1 MGFDVAGKALAGA
14 AEFES
19 FEGNTPFLAE
29 VFELGGGL
37 VKGGADLG
45 LEATGE
51 SALVAGAVQVVEQF
65 SDLVGKFLGSSE
77 VEPVLASLVA
87 VGQLVVGS
95 ESLAAI
101 GSPSGGNGALSGE
114 DFEIGLEEL
123 SDSLEAG
130 DIFVVLANGIVFFRV
145 LGGRMRGGGYWIH
158 RWVLANGIALFVV

>member
-1 MGFDVAGKALAGA
+1 MGFDIAGEALAGA

-19 FEGNTPFLAE
+19 FEVNTPFLAD

-37 VKGGADLG
+37 AKGGADLG

-51 SALVAGAVQVVEQF
+51 SVGAMQVVEQF
-65 SDLVGKFLGSSE
+65 SDPVGEFLGSAE

-101 GSPSGGNGALSGE
+101 GSPSGGDRALAGE
-114 DFEIGLEEL
+114 DFAVGLDEL
-123 SDSLEAG
+123 LELLEAG
-130 DIFVVLANGIVFFRV
+130 SVFLVLANGIVFFQV
-145 LGGRMRGGGYWIH
+145 LGGRMRGG
-158 RWVLANGIALFVV
+158 RV